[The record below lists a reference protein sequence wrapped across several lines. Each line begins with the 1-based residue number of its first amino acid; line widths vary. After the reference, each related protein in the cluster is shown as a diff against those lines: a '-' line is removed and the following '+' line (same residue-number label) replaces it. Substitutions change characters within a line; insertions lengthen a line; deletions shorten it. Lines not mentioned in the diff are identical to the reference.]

1 MLSSTITEIPGA
13 SRYFSCGFIIYSNQ
27 SKVDLLNIDAAII
40 NQFGTVSEKIVTL
53 IAMKCRQKTK
63 TSISIALSRLAGPE
77 MEPCI

>member
-40 NQFGTVSEKIVTL
+40 NQFGGMSNIEKY
-53 IAMKCRQKTK
+53 KTICDLF
-63 TSISIALSRLAGPE
+63 TNRIIIYNP
-77 MEPCI
+77 